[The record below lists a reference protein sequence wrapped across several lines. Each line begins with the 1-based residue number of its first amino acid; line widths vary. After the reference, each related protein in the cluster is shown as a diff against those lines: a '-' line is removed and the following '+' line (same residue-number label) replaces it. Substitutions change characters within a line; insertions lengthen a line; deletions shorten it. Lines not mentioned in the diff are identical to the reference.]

1 MDNDCFEPAGYSSL
15 PVGGAGGG
23 AGGGGSAAPS
33 GQATVGGLKLHLPL
47 DEDDYLM
54 PSNGQQA
61 GYMDLG
67 GNQKGEMLDELDQ
80 DVCVLVLCSWFGCLF
95 NMMPAMLRCFSL
107 RILLVYRYE
116 FNTYFSLIYLVTCIL
131 LFVCFN

>member
-15 PVGGAGGG
+15 PVGGSGGG
-23 AGGGGSAAPS
+23 GGGGSAAPS

-67 GNQKGEMLDELDQ
+67 GHQKGELPAQPVATVVSFLWRVSLQSLSYVMSQ
-80 DVCVLVLCSWFGCLF
+80 IMVYCAMRFDVFTILPDVFVKYLCRNVSTS
-95 NMMPAMLRCFSL
+95 A
-107 RILLVYRYE
+107 
-116 FNTYFSLIYLVTCIL
+116 
-131 LFVCFN
+131 